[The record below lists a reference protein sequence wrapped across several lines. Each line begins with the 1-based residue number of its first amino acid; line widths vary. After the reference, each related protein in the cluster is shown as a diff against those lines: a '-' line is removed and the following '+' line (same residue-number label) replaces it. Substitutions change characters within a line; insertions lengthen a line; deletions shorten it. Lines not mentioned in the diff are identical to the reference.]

1 MDCENGGYL
10 TSHCKSCEYWLD
22 GSSWDF
28 GCGNTRFDE
37 CPHLKP
43 VEIDEPIP
51 QHEYTYNGPVFIFD
65 ECVTEHWK
73 SKTKAISKQKAR
85 ANLTYQWKK
94 KHGYAP
100 NTKVSLPGQINL
112 IG

>member
-10 TSHCKSCEYWLD
+10 TPHCKSCEYWLD

-28 GCGNTRFDE
+28 GCSNLYFKD

-43 VEIDEPIP
+43 IEVKESSTK
-51 QHEYTYNGPVFIFD
+51 HKYVYNGTVWVFD
-65 ECVTEHWK
+65 ECADVRWK
-73 SKTKAISKQKAR
+73 GETSAVSKAKAR

-94 KHGYAP
+94 EHGYAL
-100 NTKVSLPGQINL
+100 NAKVSLPDRI
-112 IG
+112 IMVE